1 MFIDQA
7 PMESPGVDALIVLEA
22 EGRVGRAMVT
32 MAIQSRLPVVAV
44 SLDPRA
50 LRLLKLENPGAD
62 LEVLVGS
69 VVDVRSAV
77 WLADDVRKLHRKISG
92 VIAPIE
98 APDGI
103 TEAQR
108 SRGDA
113 LDVLRNQIRTPA
125 ASSPQVP

>member
-1 MFIDQA
+1 
-7 PMESPGVDALIVLEA
+7 METPSVDTLIVLEA
-22 EGRVGRAMVT
+22 EGRVGRAMVA
-32 MAIQSRLPVVAV
+32 MAIQSHLPVVAV
-44 SLDPRA
+44 SLDPGA

-77 WLADDVRKLHRKISG
+77 WLAEDESKLHRKISG

-98 APDGI
+98 VPDGI
-103 TEAQR
+103 AEARR

-113 LDVLRNQIRTPA
+113 LDVLRNQIRAPV